1 MNSLRISRLNDHP
14 ANSAGEYVLY
24 WMIANRRANWNYS
37 LDRAVELASELGKPL
52 VVFEALRCNY
62 RWASERLHA
71 FVIDGM
77 RENAQAFNERNITY
91 YPYLEQHVGQSE
103 GLIELLAAKA
113 VAVVTDDFPTF
124 FLPRMLRQ
132 LANRIPCQ
140 FEAIDSNGILPMRA
154 TDKVFARAFDF
165 RRYLQKEL
173 KPFLV
178 ESPAEDNFSDSKLPG
193 PFELPKE
200 VTNRWPMADLPNPK
214 LNQLPI
220 NHEVKPCKLI
230 GGSKEANLKLKDFLT
245 NRFERYGADRNQI
258 EDGAASGIS
267 PYLHFG
273 HLSAHQVYLKVIKLE
288 GWKLSQLSD
297 KTNGSRNGWWG
308 ASETFES
315 FIDEFITW
323 RELGYNFCS
332 KRDDYARYSSLPDWA
347 KQTHADH
354 ADDRREFLYTLE
366 EFENAQTH
374 DQLWNAAQ
382 TELTTTGRMH
392 NYLRMLWGKK
402 IYEWSPSAKS
412 ALRTM
417 IHLNNKYA
425 LDGRNPNSYSGIF
438 WVLGRYDRAWGPERP
453 VFGKIRYMSS
463 DNTARKINVKE
474 YVKRYDPQGQGSLF

>member
-1 MNSLRISRLNDHP
+1 MNLLRISQLNDRP
-14 ANSAGEYVLY
+14 ANHSGGYVLY

-37 LDRAVELASELGKPL
+37 LDRAVKLAKEHNKPL
-52 VVFEALRCNY
+52 LVFEALRCNY
-62 RWASERLHA
+62 RWASDRLHS

-77 RENAQAFNERNITY
+77 RDNAEAFAERGITY
-91 YPYLEQHVGQSE
+91 YPYLEQHVGQSD
-103 GLIELLAAKA
+103 GLIEQLASEA

-124 FLPRMLRQ
+124 FLPRMLRK
-132 LANRIPCQ
+132 LAERIPCQ
-140 FEAIDSNGILPMRA
+140 FEAIDSNGMLPIRA
-154 TDKVFARAFDF
+154 TNKVFSRAFDF

-173 KPFLV
+173 KQFLV
-178 ESPAEDNFSDSKLPG
+178 ECPEENALATSLSLGSYQLPN
-193 PFELPKE
+193 E
-200 VTNRWPMADLPNPK
+200 VTDRWPIANLENPQID
-214 LNQLPI
+214 QLPI
-220 NHEVKPCKLI
+220 DHDVKPAKI
-230 GGSKEANLKLKDFLT
+230 KGGSLTATKTLRSFLKH
-245 NRFERYGADRNQI
+245 RFERYGEDRNRI
-258 EDGAASGIS
+258 DDSAASGIS

-273 HLSAHQVYLKVIKLE
+273 HLSSHQVFAEVVKLE
-288 GWKLSQLSD
+288 GWKLSQLSE

-323 RELGYNFCS
+323 REVGYNFCS

-354 ADDRREFLYTLE
+354 ADDRREYLYSLE
-366 EFENAQTH
+366 EFESAQTH
-374 DQLWNAAQ
+374 DSLWNAAQ

-412 ALRTM
+412 ALKTM

-453 VFGKIRYMSS
+453 IFGKIRYMSS

-474 YVKRYDPQGQGSLF
+474 YVKRFDPQGQGSLF

>member
-1 MNSLRISRLNDHP
+1 MNSLRISQLNSHP
-14 ANSAGEYVLY
+14 ANREGEYVLY

-37 LDRAVELASELGKPL
+37 LDRAVQLAEELGKPL
-52 VVFEALRCNY
+52 LVFEALRCNY
-62 RWASERLHA
+62 RWASDRLHS

-77 RENAQAFNERNITY
+77 RENAKAFAQQDVCY
-91 YPYLEQHVGQSE
+91 YPYLEQHVGQSN
-103 GLIELLAAKA
+103 GLIESLAAKA
-113 VAVVTDDFPTF
+113 SAVVTDDFPTF

-132 LANRIPCQ
+132 LANRIPYQ
-140 FEAIDSNGILPMRA
+140 FEAVDSNGILPMRA

-173 KPFLV
+173 KPFLT
-178 ESPAEDNFSDSKLPG
+178 ESPREDVLSDANLPG
-193 PFELPKE
+193 SYELPTE
-200 VTNRWPMADLPNPK
+200 FINRWPVADIEKPN
-214 LNQLPI
+214 LDQLPI
-220 NHEVKPCKLI
+220 DHRVLPSKLI
-230 GGSKEANLKLKDFLT
+230 GGSYQATQTLKGFLA
-245 NRFERYGADRNQI
+245 NRFERYGEDRNRI
-258 EDGAASGIS
+258 DNCAASGIS
-267 PYLHFG
+267 PYLNFG
-273 HLSAHQVYLKVIKLE
+273 HLSAHQVYAEVIKLE
-288 GWKLSQLSD
+288 GWKLSQLSE
-297 KTNGSRNGWWG
+297 KANGSRNGWWG

-332 KRDDYARYSSLPDWA
+332 KRDDYARYSSLPEWA

-354 ADDRREFLYTLE
+354 IDDTREYLYTLE
-366 EFENAQTH
+366 EFENSQTH
-374 DQLWNAAQ
+374 DPLWNAAQ

-425 LDGRNPNSYSGIF
+425 LDGRNPNSYSGIL

-453 VFGKIRYMSS
+453 IFGKIRYMSS
-463 DNTARKINVKE
+463 DNTAHKINVKE
-474 YVKRYDPQGQGSLF
+474 YVKRFDPQGQGSLF